1 MPKDYTRLVE
11 EIGPSQIALVRRIP
25 KQTLIRAGEKDPNI
39 SGMSYNSA
47 RDELFLADRDTRVVH
62 AMRVRDNA
70 GDLRDVYR
78 ASQDM
83 SPFLKSVCHMSVS
96 DTLLVCSGD
105 YFLVALSRNGSVLLP
120 SRSQYCLP
128 PANLLVTISY

>member
-25 KQTLIRAGEKDPNI
+25 KQTLIRAGEYDSDI

-47 RDELFLADRDTRVVH
+47 RDELLFADWFNKAVR

-78 ASQDM
+78 APHDT
-83 SPFLKSVCHMSVS
+83 SPIVLSVCHMSDT

-120 SRSQYCLP
+120 SGSQYCLP
-128 PANLLVTISY
+128 PANLLMMISY